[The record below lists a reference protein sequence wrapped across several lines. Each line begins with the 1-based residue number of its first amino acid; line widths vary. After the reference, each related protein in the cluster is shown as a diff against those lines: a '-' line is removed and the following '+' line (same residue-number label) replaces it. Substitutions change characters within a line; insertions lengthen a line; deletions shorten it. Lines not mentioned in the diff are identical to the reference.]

1 MNDLRI
7 NEVLLYYFK
16 YLLIEKDRD
25 MVMKLVSANH
35 VG

>member
-16 YLLIEKDRD
+16 YLLMEKDRD
-25 MVMKLVSANH
+25 MVMKLVSTNH